1 MVIIKSKN
9 VLLVIFIVLLVIVL
23 AAVFAGIGFLFAF
36 VKPVDFI
43 PSGNVAVIAIK
54 GPIMAENS
62 GGMFG
67 SGAATSTDI
76 VNYIEE
82 AEKDPGVKAVLFEI
96 NSPGGTAV
104 ASDEIAQAIHLLK
117 EKTNKTTVAW
127 IREVGA
133 SGGYWIASASEY
145 IVANRMSITGS
156 IGVISS
162 YLDFSGLMDR
172 YDVNYQRLVSG
183 EHKDMG
189 TPFKPL
195 SKEEEIILQKQL
207 DQIHGFFISEVA
219 KNRDLAVEEVQNFA
233 DGSFF
238 LGVRAKELGLVDE
251 LGGQKEAIKYIEN
264 KLNIKVNLIK
274 YERQPSFLSMLSGVI
289 IDHGFNVGKGLG
301 NSLTEVESN
310 SIIKT

>member
-195 SKEEEIILQKQL
+195 SKEEEIILL
-207 DQIHGFFISEVA
+207 GACGFGPI
-219 KNRDLAVEEVQNFA
+219 
-233 DGSFF
+233 
-238 LGVRAKELGLVDE
+238 
-251 LGGQKEAIKYIEN
+251 
-264 KLNIKVNLIK
+264 
-274 YERQPSFLSMLSGVI
+274 
-289 IDHGFNVGKGLG
+289 
-301 NSLTEVESN
+301 
-310 SIIKT
+310 